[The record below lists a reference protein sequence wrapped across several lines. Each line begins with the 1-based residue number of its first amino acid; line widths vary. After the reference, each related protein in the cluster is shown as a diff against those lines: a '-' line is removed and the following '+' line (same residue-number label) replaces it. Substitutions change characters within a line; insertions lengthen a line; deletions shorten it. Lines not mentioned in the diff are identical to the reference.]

1 MYESVREKQC
11 DCLKVQTSDRKKDEL
26 FVFERVNEVCF
37 TEGLLFRE
45 KVRERGKIVFF
56 VRENEW
62 IKVKYLYVSKER

>member
-11 DCLKVQTSDRKKDEL
+11 DCLKEQTSDRKKDEL

-45 KVRERGKIVFF
+45 KVRERGK
-56 VRENEW
+56 
-62 IKVKYLYVSKER
+62 LYSL